1 MQSRQ
6 GDEHTTLLECAN
18 NDTVVTIEPPVG
30 RNEEDSLS
38 SISDVPTVAHFN
50 ISVRDI
56 QYSTLCALL
65 VNYCN
70 KGNRVCVARTKSN
83 TLLWV

>member
-1 MQSRQ
+1 MCPQSFFFFYLQPHRALRSDYVGMQSSQ
-6 GDEHTTLLECAN
+6 SDDHTTLLECAN
-18 NDTVVTIEPPVG
+18 NDTVVTVEPPIG

-56 QYSTLCALL
+56 YTML
-65 VNYCN
+65 VNYI
-70 KGNRVCVARTKSN
+70 
-83 TLLWV
+83 